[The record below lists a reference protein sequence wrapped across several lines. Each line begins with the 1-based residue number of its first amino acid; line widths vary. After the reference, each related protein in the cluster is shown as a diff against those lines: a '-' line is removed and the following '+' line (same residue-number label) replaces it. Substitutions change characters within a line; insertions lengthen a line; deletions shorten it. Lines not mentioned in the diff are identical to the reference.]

1 MKLTTKEHRS
11 QIHKRIRKKIH
22 GTAARPRLSV
32 FRSNVGIYCQVIDDV
47 TGHTLC
53 AASHKEV
60 EATGNKSDISK
71 AVGNIKN
78 KNKKIGP
85 LSMVNFLSVETNNI
99 LLFPT
104 LRFSFIAS
112 FLNTLAIE
120 EAITLTGNLIIL

>member
-71 AVGNIKN
+71 AVGKALATKAIAAGVTAVVFDRSGYLYHGRIK
-78 KNKKIGP
+78 
-85 LSMVNFLSVETNNI
+85 SVAEGAREGGVQ
-99 LLFPT
+99 F
-104 LRFSFIAS
+104 
-112 FLNTLAIE
+112 
-120 EAITLTGNLIIL
+120 

>member
-53 AASHKEV
+53 AASHKDV
-60 EATGNKSDISK
+60 EAAGNKSEISK
-71 AVGNIKN
+71 SVGKALAAKALAAGVSAVVFDRSGYLYHGRIK
-78 KNKKIGP
+78 
-85 LSMVNFLSVETNNI
+85 SVADGAREGG
-99 LLFPT
+99 LQF
-104 LRFSFIAS
+104 
-112 FLNTLAIE
+112 
-120 EAITLTGNLIIL
+120 